1 MNSKIIGIVIIV
13 IAIGGASTYFLTKN
27 DSDGS
32 SFSNETIPQNEK
44 IGLVI
49 NTITPPKSIDDLED
63 AYKVA
68 STSGAGRT
76 NLYVHWSQ
84 LEPEKGTFDWTT
96 TDLIMKLNDK
106 YNFKTTLFF
115 SVINADR
122 LGPFPSWMG
131 NQALGESLESE
142 TTRVLDAILSRYDNI
157 DYVIF
162 AGDIDYHFQRA
173 SGSIPIYKEFFE
185 DISFEVKSKHPNV
198 KIGNSISLE
207 NIINK
212 GMQTG
217 GAFELTPQLE
227 MGDFIAFSYKPTNI
241 VGDIARTP
249 DAIPTGKDSIWP
261 AMDDL
266 EKSIEMFPNSK
277 IAFFEIGWSTSEF
290 VNGNNSD
297 QEQFIKNSL
306 NFFEE
311 NESNIEFFTI
321 SRLYDKPQGTCV
333 SQDIE
338 TISGSSFSSNT
349 YRLERIDAYVCNSGL
364 IDINQNPK
372 PAWAQFK
379 TNIP

>member
-49 NTITPPKSIDDLED
+49 NTITPPKSIDDIED

-142 TTRVLDAILSRYDNI
+142 TIRVLDAILSRYDNI

>member
-49 NTITPPKSIDDLED
+49 NTINPPKSIDDIED

-217 GAFELTPQLE
+217 GAFELAPQLE

>member
-49 NTITPPKSIDDLED
+49 NTITPPKSIDDIED

-96 TDLIMKLNDK
+96 TDLMMKLNDK

-249 DAIPTGKDSIWP
+249 DDIPTGKDSIWP
-261 AMDDL
+261 AMNDL
-266 EKSIEMFPNSK
+266 QKSIEMFPNSK

>member
-49 NTITPPKSIDDLED
+49 NTITPPKSIDDIED

-84 LEPEKGTFDWTT
+84 LEPEKGSFDWTT

-364 IDINQNPK
+364 IDTNQNPK
-372 PAWAQFK
+372 PAWTQFK

>member
-49 NTITPPKSIDDLED
+49 NTITPPKSIDDIED

-142 TTRVLDAILSRYDNI
+142 TTRVLDTILSRYDNI

-217 GAFELTPQLE
+217 GAFELTPKLE

-277 IAFFEIGWSTSEF
+277 IAFFENGWSTSEF

>member
-49 NTITPPKSIDDLED
+49 NTITPPKSIDDIED

-142 TTRVLDAILSRYDNI
+142 TIRVLDAILSRYDNI

-198 KIGNSISLE
+198 KLGNSISLE

-249 DAIPTGKDSIWP
+249 DDIPTGKDSIWP
-261 AMDDL
+261 AMNDL
-266 EKSIEMFPNSK
+266 QKSIEMFPNSK

>member
-1 MNSKIIGIVIIV
+1 LNSKIIGIVIIV

-49 NTITPPKSIDDLED
+49 NTITPPKSIDDIED

>member
-49 NTITPPKSIDDLED
+49 NTITPPKSIDDIED

>member
-49 NTITPPKSIDDLED
+49 NTITPPKSIDDIED

-217 GAFELTPQLE
+217 GAFELAPQLE